1 MPTSTQ
7 EQYEFAEVFRKNGFY
22 RRGDVGID
30 PYAKSAA
37 HAKRAP

>member
-1 MPTSTQ
+1 MPTTTP
-7 EQYEFAEVFRKNGFY
+7 EQYEFAEDFRKNVFY
-22 RRGDVGID
+22 RRGEVGID